1 MALGC
6 ATFLLVA
13 APLAAQ
19 NPVRPDDGLRLT
31 PPKHVIAPKSA
42 AAAPAVA
49 PARAPALKVTPPA
62 VRIPLKAVR
71 APRAPKAVTRPLM
84 PPASRTVT
92 AKPKTGGEE

>member
-1 MALGC
+1 MTRLALGC

-62 VRIPLKAVR
+62 VRSPPKAV
-71 APRAPKAVTRPLM
+71 RAPKAVTRPLM

>member
-1 MALGC
+1 MTRMALGC

-42 AAAPAVA
+42 AAA
-49 PARAPALKVTPPA
+49 